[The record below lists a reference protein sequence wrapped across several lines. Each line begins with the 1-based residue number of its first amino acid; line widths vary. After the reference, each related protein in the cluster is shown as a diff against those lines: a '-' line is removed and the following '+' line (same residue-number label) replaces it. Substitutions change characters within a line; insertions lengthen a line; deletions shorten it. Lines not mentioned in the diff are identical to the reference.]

1 MANLYKFLADYEV
14 MIYILLAIGGL
25 FSVRWL
31 LQAWRERQTAFY
43 QLEKEFSTRRFGQA
57 AAITILLIAI
67 FCLEFSMTTFIIPGL
82 PAEVFLSTP
91 TIDLTSSA
99 SGGLSSP
106 ASTQFPGQLGESSGS
121 PQTGCVPGQVNLNAP
136 KAGDEIK
143 GIIDLVGTANISN
156 FGFYKYEVA
165 TAGSETWAT
174 ISAGRNIVNESSLG
188 RWDTTAMTPGNYR
201 LRLVVTDNQGNALP
215 PCIIPVRIV
224 PPP

>member
-1 MANLYKFLADYEV
+1 MTILYKFLADYEV

-31 LQAWRERQTAFY
+31 FQSWKERQVAVY
-43 QLEKEFSTRRFGQA
+43 RLEKEFSTRRFGQA
-57 AAITILLIAI
+57 AAITVLLIAI

-82 PAEVFLSTP
+82 PAEVFLSTH

-99 SGGLSSP
+99 SSGSPSP
-106 ASTQFPGQLGESSGS
+106 ASTLFPGQPDVSSGS
-121 PQTGCVPGQVNLNAP
+121 LQTGCVPGQVNLNAP

-165 TAGSETWAT
+165 PAASETWAT
-174 ISAGRNIVNESSLG
+174 ISAGRTIVNESSLG
-188 RWDTTAMTPGNYR
+188 RWDTTAMTPGDYR

-215 PCIIPVRIV
+215 PCVIQVRIV